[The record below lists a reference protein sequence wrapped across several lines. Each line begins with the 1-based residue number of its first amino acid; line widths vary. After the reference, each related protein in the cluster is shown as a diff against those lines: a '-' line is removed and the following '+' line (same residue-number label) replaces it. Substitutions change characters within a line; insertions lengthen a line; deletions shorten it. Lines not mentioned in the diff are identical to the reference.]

1 MRCKLNRRE
10 GTESSRRDLAVA
22 DENLFTHPVKTPMR
36 GQVSKLVFIDSS
48 VNTHHDTTKIQ
59 LPPQPFSATG
69 NERIGVSL
77 QSFSLRR
84 GWYNINPTNN
94 TFYLFAN
101 NVYYECAIEPG
112 VYSTFAA
119 LTIAIQDAVTIT
131 GILIPNLANIVVAY
145 NPITRKF
152 TFTVT
157 ATVAVS
163 IRCFAIKSGVLPP
176 GVSLNGGFND
186 SYEILGAVPN
196 RDAGNLVDSL
206 SDPLGVLV
214 SVYPASLN
222 TLDAIYLHMNT
233 VETGNWMSTGHESHA
248 QDSLRVIES
257 SIFARI
263 PFNRSSFDEV
273 HEVIS
278 YEDSGGDAFQS
289 ILTRKHV
296 DTLDIRVTDAR
307 GRSLAQLDPEQADNG
322 LMAYR
327 MCLRWDLFI
336 PPQRPVPRHAVP
348 FDHPPII
355 A

>member
-1 MRCKLNRRE
+1 
-10 GTESSRRDLAVA
+10 
-22 DENLFTHPVKTPMR
+22 
-36 GQVSKLVFIDSS
+36 
-48 VNTHHDTTKIQ
+48 
-59 LPPQPFSATG
+59 
-69 NERIGVSL
+69 
-77 QSFSLRR
+77 
-84 GWYNINPTNN
+84 
-94 TFYLFAN
+94 FYLFAN